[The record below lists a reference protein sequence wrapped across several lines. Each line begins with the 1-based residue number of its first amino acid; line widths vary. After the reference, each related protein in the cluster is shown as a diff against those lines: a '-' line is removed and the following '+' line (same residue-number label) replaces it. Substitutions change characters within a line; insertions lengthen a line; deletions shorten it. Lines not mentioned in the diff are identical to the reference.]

1 MDNKELLLKDGSKI
15 AIIGGGPAGSLFA
28 HFAHKLA
35 KEKGINVEVT
45 IYEGKD
51 FTQRGPKGCN
61 MSAAVISETLFEKLE
76 NQNIIIP
83 DTCIQQRIEGYY
95 FQTQDFGLFL
105 RHPDPSHKPKIVTV
119 FRGNGPW
126 FSTQTENISF
136 DDFLL
141 KYVERKGTQVIHE
154 VVKEIVLPASGGLE
168 EKARVVYE
176 RGGTRYEMPYDLIVG
191 AFGGNTGMVEKVR
204 QLNFGYQ
211 PPRTIRT
218 CQAEIALGRATVEKI
233 FGNKIYVF
241 ILDIEPVRY
250 ITITPRGDFAT
261 VTLIGKKDMTKAQL
275 LEFLNHPVVKHIFPE
290 GWKTPKSFCIC
301 FPKIHITQ
309 AKHPYANRFVIIG
322 GAGVTRY
329 FKNEIESA
337 FISAEMAAK
346 ATFEHGVSE
355 DALRDY
361 YYKPAKKLLAP
372 DKFYGRLIF
381 AINRYLFSRR
391 QIVTNYLTM
400 IDTKD
405 NSDTRKHREILWN
418 TFTGNEPYKK
428 TFFKAIDPRLQIKLL
443 PFTLSVWVKQI
454 FDSLK
459 GGRRQRR
466 LRRLK
471 ALINKGL
478 GPLTDGQ
485 TVVIVGGGPAG
496 VSCAITL
503 KTMATRR
510 NIDLNIILY
519 EGKDFKRD
527 QQFNPCV
534 GVLSPPIEN
543 IIEQGL
549 GIPFPHHLVR
559 RKIVGYYL
567 HSDDDEIKLDEDGE
581 VSYAVRRIEFDEYL
595 LQKAKEA
602 GINVKRSRVTNIDIE
617 TGGVMVYSE
626 TDNCR
631 ADCIVGAFGLDDGT
645 CKALESVTHYK
656 APRYLRSIM
665 TRFSP
670 DEQYLDK
677 SEDYIHAFLPSLK
690 GIEFGAV
697 TPKADHF
704 TINIAGADVSW
715 HWMDTFLLLPQVNS
729 ILPPDFTVH
738 RNELVYNQW
747 RFPIR
752 PAKHL
757 FGDRYVTVGDAAG
770 LIRAFKGK
778 GVNVACLTGVKAA
791 QTMMDVGISKEAFN
805 VYYNSFADV
814 VKDIPYGKLV
824 RQLAILSA
832 KYGFLTPMIQLAK
845 RDAVFKRALYYSVS
859 GSKMF
864 KEIINESKSM
874 KLAGEIVKTLAIWLF
889 HRSSLVARSTET
901 DKGHESRVEG
911 RESQTTNV

>member
-1 MDNKELLLKDGSKI
+1 MDNKEFMLKNGSQI
-15 AIIGGGPAGSLFA
+15 AVIGGGPAGSFFA
-28 HFAHKLA
+28 HFVQKIA
-35 KEKGINVEVT
+35 KEKGINVQVT

-76 NQNIIIP
+76 KQNIIIP
-83 DTCIQQRIEGYY
+83 DRCIQQRIEGYH
-95 FQTQDFGLFL
+95 FQTQDFGISL
-105 RHPDPSHKPKIVTV
+105 RHPDPLHQPKIVTV

-141 KYVERKGTQVIHE
+141 RRAERNGTQVIRE
-154 VVKEIVLPASGGLE
+154 VVKEVVLPSKLG
-168 EKARVVYE
+168 EKARLVYE
-176 RGGTRYEMPYDLIVG
+176 KGGTRHEKAYDLIVG
-191 AFGGNTGMVEKVR
+191 AFGGNTGMIEKVR
-204 QLNFGYQ
+204 RLNFDYQ
-211 PPRTIRT
+211 PPRTIRA
-218 CQAEIALGRATVEKI
+218 CQAEISLGRETVERI

-241 ILDIEPVRY
+241 ILDIEHVRY
-250 ITITPRGDFAT
+250 STITPRGDYAT
-261 VTLIGKKDMTKAQL
+261 VTLIGKKDITKAQL
-275 LEFLNHPVVKHIFPE
+275 LGFLNHPVVKRIFPE
-290 GWKTPKSFCIC
+290 GWKVPKSFCIC
-301 FPKIHITQ
+301 FPKIHVTQ
-309 AKHPYANRFVIIG
+309 AKHPYANRFIIIG

-337 FISAEMAAK
+337 FISAEMAAN
-346 ATFEHGVSE
+346 AAFEYGVSE
-355 DALRDY
+355 DALRAY
-361 YYKPAKKLLAP
+361 YYKPAKKLLTP

-381 AINRYLFSRR
+381 AINNYLFSRR

-400 IDTKD
+400 VDAKD

-454 FDSLK
+454 IESLK
-459 GGRRQRR
+459 GGTQFRHKRS
-466 LRRLK
+466 LK
-471 ALINKGL
+471 ALTNKGL

-503 KTMATRR
+503 KSIAAKR
-510 NIDLNIILY
+510 NIDLNIVLY

-534 GVLSPPIEN
+534 GVLSPPIEQ
-543 IIEQGL
+543 IIEQDV

-567 HSDDDEIKLDEDGE
+567 HSDDDEIKLDADGE
-581 VSYAVRRIEFDEYL
+581 ISYAVRRLEFDEYL
-595 LQKAKEA
+595 LQKAREA
-602 GINVKRSRVTNIDIE
+602 GINIKRSRVTNIDIDD
-617 TGGVMVYSE
+617 GGVMVYSE

-631 ADCIVGAFGLDDGT
+631 ADVIVGAFGLDDGT
-645 CKALESVTHYK
+645 CRALEITTKYK
-656 APRYLRSIM
+656 APQYLRSIM

-670 DEQYLDK
+670 DKHYLDK
-677 SEDYIHAFLPSLK
+677 SEDYIHAFLPSLR

-704 TINIAGADVSW
+704 TINIAGANVSW

-738 RNELVYNQW
+738 RDELVYNQW

-757 FGDRYVTVGDAAG
+757 FGNRYVTVGDAAG

-778 GVNVACLTGVKAA
+778 GVNVACLTGISAA
-791 QTMMDVGISKEAFN
+791 QTMMDVGISKEAFKD
-805 VYYNSFADV
+805 YYNSFSDV
-814 VKDIPYGKLV
+814 VRDIPYGKIV
-824 RQLAILSA
+824 RQLTILSA
-832 KYGFLTPMIQLAK
+832 KHGFLTPMIQLAK
-845 RDAVFKRALYYSVS
+845 KDAVFKRALFYSVS

-864 KEIINESKSM
+864 KEIIDESKNM
-874 KLAGEIVKTLAIWLF
+874 KLGGEIAKVLGIWLF
-889 HRSSLVARSTET
+889 ENGLGFLRGLKPIRKYLLH
-901 DKGHESRVEG
+901 KRV
-911 RESQTTNV
+911 